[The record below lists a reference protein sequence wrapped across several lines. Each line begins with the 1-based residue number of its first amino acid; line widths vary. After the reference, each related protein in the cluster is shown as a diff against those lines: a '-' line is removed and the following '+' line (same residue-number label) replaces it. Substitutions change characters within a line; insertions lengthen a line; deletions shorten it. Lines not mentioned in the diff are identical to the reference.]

1 MAFSIGT
8 PGSSSAT
15 RVMMLGSGE
24 LDKAVVI
31 ELQRLGVA
39 LALADDVDEARRKA
53 IRVAQA
59 VEITL

>member
-39 LALADDVDEARRKA
+39 LALAEDVDEARRKA